1 MKGSKMKNKILLVD
15 DDEKILRI
23 LHRILER
30 AGYDIETSKT
40 AADAMKKI
48 QRTCFDLALIDIKLP
63 DAEGTDLLMKI
74 PKTSNI
80 AKVIITGYS
89 TVEYGEKAA
98 DYGADDFLVKPVKSE
113 ELLEVVNRL
122 IEKNN

>member
-1 MKGSKMKNKILLVD
+1 MENKILLVD
-15 DDEKILRI
+15 DDEHILII
-23 LHRILER
+23 LNRILER
-30 AGYDIETSKT
+30 AGYAVETAKT
-40 AADAMKKI
+40 AAEAIKKI
-48 QRTCFDLALIDIKLP
+48 QQTSFDLALIDIRLP

-89 TVEYGEKAA
+89 TAEYGEKAA

-122 IEKNN
+122 IGKK